1 MKPVVR
7 RAALTDGACL
17 QRSRKGSILRP
28 VSLGRADGTKSMINS
43 LSGPGSRSMLIRIG
57 LTVLVAVMLFGA
69 GYLTRDLPARSQIA
83 EARAARDAAE
93 RDRQT
98 LTTAH
103 QLLTANVWVY
113 RAAAALDDRNFG
125 VANDAMNE
133 AVRALEAVTLDEGD
147 PRSTG
152 LSEAVAA
159 ARALNISVASNLEP
173 QREALLALARRVTAL
188 AGQSPAP
195 AAA

>member
-1 MKPVVR
+1 MSNP
-7 RAALTDGACL
+7 
-17 QRSRKGSILRP
+17 
-28 VSLGRADGTKSMINS
+28 
-43 LSGPGSRSMLIRIG
+43 LSGPRSRSMLIRIG
-57 LTVLVAVMLFGA
+57 LAALAAVLLFGA
-69 GYLTRDLPARSQIA
+69 GYLTRDLPARSEIA

-93 RDRQT
+93 SDRQT

-125 VANDAMNE
+125 VANDAMVE
-133 AVRALEAVTLDEGD
+133 AVRALESVTLAEGD

>member
-1 MKPVVR
+1 M
-7 RAALTDGACL
+7 
-17 QRSRKGSILRP
+17 S
-28 VSLGRADGTKSMINS
+28 NS

-57 LTVLVAVMLFGA
+57 LAALVAVLLFAA
-69 GYLTRDLPARSQIA
+69 GYLTRDLPARSEIA

-93 RDRQT
+93 SDRQT
-98 LTTAH
+98 RTAAN

-133 AVRALEAVTLDEGD
+133 AVRALEAVTLAEGD
-147 PRSTG
+147 PRAAG
-152 LSEAVAA
+152 LAEAVAA
-159 ARALNISVASNLEP
+159 ARALDISVASNLEP
-173 QREALLALARRVTAL
+173 QREALLALARQVTGL
-188 AGQSPAP
+188 AEQSPAP

>member
-1 MKPVVR
+1 MR
-7 RAALTDGACL
+7 RAALTDGVYL
-17 QRSRKGSILRP
+17 QRGCKRSILRS
-28 VSLGRADGTKSMINS
+28 VSPWRADGTRSMSNS

-57 LTVLVAVMLFGA
+57 LAALVAVLLFGA
-69 GYLTRDLPARSQIA
+69 GYLTRDLPARSEIA

-93 RDRQT
+93 SDRQSR
-98 LTTAH
+98 TAAN

-133 AVRALEAVTLDEGD
+133 AVRALEAVTLAEGD
-147 PRSTG
+147 PRAAG
-152 LSEAVAA
+152 LAEAVAA
-159 ARALNISVASNLEP
+159 ARALDISVASNLEP
-173 QREALLALARRVTAL
+173 QREALLALARQVTGL
-188 AGQSPAP
+188 AEQSPAP